1 MEIALTLLGF
11 INKGGSYLN
20 KLSMKKLKLKALEFG
35 AKEVLTRVQ
44 LKHVLGGS
52 GSGSDAPRFWD
63 CNATNSQGQNVH
75 YSVPENEQ
83 SSAQT
88 WYNFWAAA
96 GGSPTCTLVQT
107 QWA

>member
-1 MEIALTLLGF
+1 
-11 INKGGSYLN
+11 
-20 KLSMKKLKLKALEFG
+20 MKKLKLKALEFG

-44 LKHVLGGS
+44 LKNVLGGS
-52 GSGSDAPRFWD
+52 GSGSGSAGPSFWE

-83 SSAQT
+83 SSAQA

-96 GGSPTCTLVQT
+96 GGGPSCTLVQT